1 MNFDMDLEIFEMILM
16 RNNLILYFEIL
27 NDMAEARQE
36 NDEILRKFF
45 LNMAMGHCEECEGMG
60 IESSEAHPEEH

>member
-1 MNFDMDLEIFEMILM
+1 MDVEICEMILV

-27 NDMAEARQE
+27 KEMAEARQE
-36 NDEILRKFF
+36 NDEMLRKFFF